1 MCFWVKDGDKDIVNV
16 TSAETLHIN
25 IYSDYIESNAE
36 FEIFFSW
43 RQI

>member
-1 MCFWVKDGDKDIVNV
+1 MCFWVKDGDKDVNV
-16 TSAETLHIN
+16 TSVETLHIS

-36 FEIFFSW
+36 FEILFSW